1 MNAMI
6 HHNPAISDREE
17 NEMMNMHDGDNVLES
32 TPPSSPLTGCAAQR
46 WYSEPSRRLH
56 QYQLSSSR
64 RLRITLISYSISL
77 RGWSLSAWRP
87 RLRERVRERAWR
99 PRLRERVCERG
110 RAAALEA
117 GGITLPSSSIISP
130 FLFQRSFQKLSCF
143 ISPGVNWSPLCE
155 AEA

>member
-1 MNAMI
+1 MI
-6 HHNPAISDREE
+6 HHNTAISDREE
-17 NEMMNMHDGDNVLES
+17 NEMMNMHDGDNVFES
-32 TPPSSPLTGCAAQR
+32 TPPSSPLTGGAAQR